1 MFSPNLSIDDIISQ
15 YGELSIYR
23 LFIKEEIEPNKPV
36 LSPLRTDDTKPS
48 LGLYWY
54 NNSLLYKDFGHS
66 AGNVFQFVMRLHN
79 CDFQTAVKIINQK
92 IKGGN
97 IKPNLKGLSSFKEKS
112 TTIYK
117 YEPYYIE
124 WSDYDKHY
132 WYTYKITLDYC
143 NKFKIRPVLSVKCND
158 YYLKNIYQNSSPFY
172 AYHVNDHFRFYKPFS
187 EDYKW
192 LGNLNKNDIY
202 GLAQL
207 KYNSDILFITSSLKD
222 VMILDILNYNAIA
235 PSSESTFIPER
246 ILFELMQKY
255 KYLYIYY
262 DNDASGIQ
270 YSKKYQSKYN
280 ISYINNPHRSKCKD
294 PSDLAKKENLNMVN
308 LIIKNKINER
318 K

>member
-1 MFSPNLSIDDIISQ
+1 MFSPKLSIDDIISQ

-79 CDFQTAVKIINQK
+79 CDFQTAIKIINQR

-112 TTIYK
+112 NTVYK
-117 YEPYYIE
+117 YEPYYME

-158 YYLKNIYQNSSPFY
+158 YYLKNI
-172 AYHVNDHFRFYKPFS
+172 
-187 EDYKW
+187 
-192 LGNLNKNDIY
+192 
-202 GLAQL
+202 
-207 KYNSDILFITSSLKD
+207 
-222 VMILDILNYNAIA
+222 
-235 PSSESTFIPER
+235 
-246 ILFELMQKY
+246 
-255 KYLYIYY
+255 
-262 DNDASGIQ
+262 
-270 YSKKYQSKYN
+270 
-280 ISYINNPHRSKCKD
+280 
-294 PSDLAKKENLNMVN
+294 
-308 LIIKNKINER
+308 
-318 K
+318 